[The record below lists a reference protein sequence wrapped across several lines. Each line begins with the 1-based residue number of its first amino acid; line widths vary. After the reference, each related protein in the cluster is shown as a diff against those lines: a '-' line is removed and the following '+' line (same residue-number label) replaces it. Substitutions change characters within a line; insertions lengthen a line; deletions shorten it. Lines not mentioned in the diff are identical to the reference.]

1 MSLAINVQKNGDS
14 ARLLKLIKD
23 VDGGVPK
30 ALYRTIDATQKK
42 AKVEGSKKIRS
53 QLDLKKAYVDARLFT
68 GKPTYS
74 NLSARLYASK
84 RGILMTRFKYRLAKS
99 GGVDVKIKP
108 KSAWKNIPKA
118 FILPRLKNSGVA
130 GIAVRQNG
138 KLKMRYAPSPS
149 QVLNTFLPE
158 LRVEM
163 GEFANERLK
172 KEVETIIRRG
182 R

>member
-1 MSLAINVQKNGDS
+1 MSLAINVQSTGDS

-23 VDGGVPK
+23 VDQGVPK
-30 ALYRTIDATQKK
+30 ALYRTLNATQKK
-42 AKVEGSKKIRS
+42 AKVEASKKIRS

-74 NLSARLYASK
+74 NLSARIYASK
-84 RGILMTRFKYRLAKS
+84 RGILMSRFKYRLKKK

-108 KSAWKNIPKA
+108 RSPWKHLPKA
-118 FILPRLKNSGVA
+118 FVLPRLKNSGVA
-130 GIAVRQNG
+130 GIAVRTG
-138 KLKMRYAPSPS
+138 GRLKVLHAPSPS
-149 QVLNTFLPE
+149 QVLNNYLAE
-158 LRVEM
+158 LREEM
-163 GEFANERLK
+163 GEFSNDRLK